1 MREVYK
7 RLLFLGPE
15 VWNETWRSVASPRGL
30 FSLEE
35 STGIS
40 SWCARKA
47 VRDFVAFAESNG
59 VRGTINAQVAFDWA
73 CSVSDRCGISG
84 KVARLSVARQFLF
97 HLSAVV
103 PGIEVPSATLLAR
116 PRRRKP
122 FLFSAEEIS
131 RLLRAALSLRP
142 QGSLRPHT
150 LSTLLGLLAS
160 SGIRPGE
167 ALKLTIRDVFWTLI
181 PRDSRF
187 IKRSFTNRDWCRFT
201 GL

>member
-1 MREVYK
+1 MKPGDLSLHLEAYLALKKALGFPLGARE
-7 RLLFLGPE
+7 RLL
-15 VWNETWRSVASPRGL
+15 
-30 FSLEE
+30 
-35 STGIS
+35 
-40 SWCARKA
+40 
-47 VRDFVAFAESNG
+47 RDFVAFAESTG
-59 VRGTINAQVAFDWA
+59 VRGTINAKVAFDWA

-103 PGIEVPSATLLAR
+103 PGIEVPSPTLLAR

-167 ALKLTIRDVFWTLI
+167 ALKLRYCSPCITVE
-181 PRDSRF
+181 PGCP
-187 IKRSFTNRDWCRFT
+187 K
-201 GL
+201 